1 MIYTTDLTRSQIT
14 RIVGAVANDYD
25 GQRAVIPQW
34 KRGMSNV
41 TTSSGSGDYDGG
53 DRVIGFMSYEIDG
66 DLLITTGW
74 GDGIAYRRLN
84 NDGTLTKLW
93 HDNNGLYR
101 DSTSTYNHLHCI
113 AIHKPSSQAVF
124 MTHNV
129 NGYSLMDYSNLKQGG
144 TTVVNERPPSR
155 YVFST
160 GASIDRSGVYYTNG
174 IVTAGDWMYIGD
186 YDATHYKKVPRR
198 HWVTGE
204 EQMLDAVST
213 HLYPGSTPIDRN
225 GYRYTLYY
233 DEVNDRVYYN
243 SYYNGNFML
252 VVDAS
257 TDNPKIVWCD
267 MGDIGLGDD
276 GYEDGLFVPDPVNQP
291 NRIVMGCNSRNAF
304 IDISAC
310 FTGGNATI
318 IQQFYTEDGTIG
330 QRYGSLHR
338 AGSKY
343 QSTNNYEHMDKHPG
357 YPYLCQCPSDRG
369 RNMLDGW
376 LDWDNSR
383 IVGVYR
389 HNNTTEDT
397 TSNGRGRSYRSDYS
411 SPIFR
416 MRSADGTPWWI
427 KVGYGYDG
435 HSFKIWSDDIG
446 PGLVGN
452 WEIEYNVTTTQGNID
467 FVHLKK
473 ADHFIPGG
481 CSISYFVSNN
491 NGSTWE
497 SYTATGE
504 NFHTFNSSG
513 NQLRVKYVA
522 VGFEDK
528 GPYKMSSAYDTATYG
543 TLYESVKDVT
553 IPYKVSRVKIR
564 GRKF

>member
-1 MIYTTDLTRSQIT
+1 MIKTAELTRGNIT
-14 RIVGAVANDYD
+14 NIVGAVANDYE
-25 GQRAVIPQW
+25 GQRAIVPQW

-41 TTSSGSGDYDGG
+41 TTSSSSGDYDGG
-53 DRVIGFMSYEIDG
+53 DRVIGFMSYEVDG
-66 DLLITTGW
+66 DILITTGW

-84 NDGTLTKLW
+84 DDGTLTKLW
-93 HDNNGLYR
+93 HENYGLYR
-101 DSTSTYNHLHCI
+101 DDTNTYNHLHCV
-113 AIHKPSSQAVF
+113 AIHKQTSQAAF

-129 NGYSLMDYSNLKQGG
+129 NGYSLMDYSDLKAGG

-155 YVFST
+155 YIFST
-160 GASIDRSGVYYTNG
+160 GANVDRSGVYYTNG
-174 IVTAGDWMYIGD
+174 LVTAGDWLYVGD
-186 YDATHYKKVPRR
+186 YDASHYKKVPRR

-204 EQMLDAVST
+204 EQLLDGTGPDV
-213 HLYPGSTPIDRN
+213 YPGAANVDRN

-257 TDNPKIVWCD
+257 TADPKIVWCD

-304 IDISAC
+304 IDITPC
-310 FTGGNATI
+310 FTGSSATI
-318 IQQFYTEDGTIG
+318 IKQFYTESHPARFGN
-330 QRYGSLHR
+330 LHR
-338 AGSKY
+338 AGTKY
-343 QSTNNYEHMDKHPG
+343 QSINSEHCDKHPL
-357 YPYLCQCPSDRG
+357 YPELCPCPSDRG
-369 RNMLDGW
+369 RQMLDGW
-376 LDWDNSR
+376 LDWDNSK
-383 IVGVYR
+383 IVGLYR

-411 SPIFR
+411 CPIFR
-416 MRSADGTPWWI
+416 MRSANGTPWWI

-435 HSFKIWSDDIG
+435 HSFKIWDDSIG

-452 WEIEYNVTTTQGNID
+452 WEIEYGTYTLDNNSNID
-467 FVHLKK
+467 FVRLSVE
-473 ADHFIPGG
+473 DHYIPSN
-481 CSISYFVSNN
+481 CSLSYYVSNN

-497 SYTATGE
+497 LYNVTGD
-504 NFHTFNSSG
+504 NHYMFTSSG
-513 NQLRVKYVA
+513 YQLKIKYVA
-522 VGFEDK
+522 NGQEDK
-528 GPYKMSSAYDTATYG
+528 APYKLASAFDNVTYG

-553 IPYKVSRVKIR
+553 IPYKVSRKRIR
-564 GRKF
+564 GKK

>member
-1 MIYTTDLTRSQIT
+1 MIKTSELSRSNIQ
-14 RIVGAVANDYD
+14 RIVGAVANDYE
-25 GQRAVIPQW
+25 GQRAIVPQW
-34 KRGMSNV
+34 KRGMSNTIV
-41 TTSSGSGDYDGG
+41 NSGSNDYDGG

-66 DLLITTGW
+66 DILITTGW

-101 DSTSTYNHLHCI
+101 DGNRTYNHLHTI

-144 TTVVNERPPSR
+144 TTVVNERPPSQH
-155 YVFST
+155 VFST
-160 GASIDRSGVYYTNG
+160 GANIDRSGVYYTNG

-204 EQMLDAVST
+204 QQLLDGTGPDVYSGAANV
-213 HLYPGSTPIDRN
+213 DRN

-233 DEVNDRVYYN
+233 DEVNDRVFYN

-276 GYEDGLFVPDPVNQP
+276 GYEDGLFVPDPVNNP
-291 NRIVMGCNSRNAF
+291 NLLVMGCNSRNAYV
-304 IDISAC
+304 DITPC
-310 FTGGNATI
+310 FTGSGATVLK
-318 IQQFYTEDGTIG
+318 QFYTEGHPARFG
-330 QRYGSLHR
+330 NLHR
-338 AGSKY
+338 AGTKY
-343 QSTNNYEHMDKHPG
+343 QALNGSEHCDKHPS
-357 YPYLCQCPSDRG
+357 YPYLCPCPSDRG
-369 RNMLDGW
+369 RQMLDGW
-376 LDWDNSR
+376 LDWDNDK

-411 SPIFR
+411 SPLVR
-416 MRSADGTPWWI
+416 MRSANGTPYWI
-427 KVGYGYDG
+427 KLGYGYDG
-435 HSFKIWSDDIG
+435 HSFKVWSDDIG

-452 WEIEYNVTTTQGNID
+452 WEIEYGVYTLDNNANID
-467 FVHLKK
+467 IVNLNLE
-473 ADHFIPGG
+473 DHYIPSG
-481 CSISYFVSNN
+481 CSMAYYVSNN

-497 SYTATGE
+497 RYTAAGD
-504 NFHTFNSSG
+504 NHHTFTSSG
-513 NQLRVKYVA
+513 YQLRVKYVA
-522 VGFEDK
+522 QGREDK
-528 GPYKMSSAYDTATYG
+528 GPYKLSSSFDAVTFG

-564 GRKF
+564 GRKR